1 MAVRTRF
8 APSPSGYLHLGS
20 ARTALFNWAFARHHE
35 GVMVLRI
42 EDTDRERSTREA
54 EQAVL
59 DGLRWLGLDWDE
71 GPFRQSEL
79 AERHAGVIEE
89 LLAGGAAYRCV
100 CTRAEL
106 EERKQR
112 AEGRRAY
119 DGTCRDQ
126 DYGPDCGPHTVRLR
140 LDEDAD
146 LSWDDL
152 VFGPSGKE
160 AAEIGDTIIRRSDG
174 GALYNLAVVVD
185 DIDMGISHVIRGAD
199 HHANTPLQI
208 AIYRAMGAKLPH
220 FAHVPLIVGPSGKKL
235 SKRRDPVSLQDFR
248 DQGVLPQALRN
259 WLVRIGWSHGDD
271 EIFSQ
276 DDIARLFDLD
286 SVGRSAGQA
295 DAGKLEWLGMH
306 YIKALPMP
314 ELLAALDPYI
324 EQLTGSP
331 APRTRGF
338 ELLLDLLLRRDG
350 PLQAKLRPPPR
361 DVAKLRVA
369 AWLDDPFCPVD
380 TNVLGVLE
388 AAVDSLEAS
397 GIAVDRA
404 ARPDIDPGAAS
415 GLGMLMVGAAVDL
428 APDDKAADE
437 AAEKSPTMPVLS
449 HKQWQS
455 MHRMREAIRGKWAS
469 FFESYDAIL
478 MPVGFVPPFEHLHEG
493 DFFTRTLTCNGES
506 RPYSDIIRWTILT
519 GMAYLPATVPP
530 VGLTGAGHPIG
541 MQVVGPHGGDY
552 TTIRLAAEVGRVC
565 GGYRPPP
572 IA

>member
-220 FAHVPLIVGPSGKKL
+220 FAHLPLIVGPSGKKL

-338 ELLLDLLLRRDG
+338 ELLLDLLRERSATLCEMAAKARFAVVDRIETD
-350 PLQAKLRPPPR
+350 PKAAKKFLKPACLPILQSLAEGLSALSEPSALSALSEPGGGEGGWNEKGIERVFEAVRAAHDDVGMGKLAQP
-361 DVAKLRVA
+361 VRVA
-369 AWLDDPFCPVD
+369 VTGSSVSPGIYETLVA
-380 TNVLGVLE
+380 LGKARSVSRIND
-388 AAVDSLEAS
+388 AVERVRAIADSA
-397 GIAVDRA
+397 
-404 ARPDIDPGAAS
+404 
-415 GLGMLMVGAAVDL
+415 
-428 APDDKAADE
+428 
-437 AAEKSPTMPVLS
+437 
-449 HKQWQS
+449 
-455 MHRMREAIRGKWAS
+455 
-469 FFESYDAIL
+469 
-478 MPVGFVPPFEHLHEG
+478 
-493 DFFTRTLTCNGES
+493 
-506 RPYSDIIRWTILT
+506 
-519 GMAYLPATVPP
+519 
-530 VGLTGAGHPIG
+530 
-541 MQVVGPHGGDY
+541 
-552 TTIRLAAEVGRVC
+552 
-565 GGYRPPP
+565 
-572 IA
+572 